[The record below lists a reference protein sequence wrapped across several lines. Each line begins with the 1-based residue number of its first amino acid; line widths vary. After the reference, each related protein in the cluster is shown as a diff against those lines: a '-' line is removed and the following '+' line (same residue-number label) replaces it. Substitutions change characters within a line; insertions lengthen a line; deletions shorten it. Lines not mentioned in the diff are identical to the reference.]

1 LEFSYILYTFTY
13 RFTLTPNKMD
23 KKPLV
28 LDSTNCNFLKI
39 VNDRMRGS
47 MIRGMKKKKQP
58 KYEEEDDDE

>member
-1 LEFSYILYTFTY
+1 M
-13 RFTLTPNKMD
+13 K

-58 KYEEEDDDE
+58 KYEEEEDDE